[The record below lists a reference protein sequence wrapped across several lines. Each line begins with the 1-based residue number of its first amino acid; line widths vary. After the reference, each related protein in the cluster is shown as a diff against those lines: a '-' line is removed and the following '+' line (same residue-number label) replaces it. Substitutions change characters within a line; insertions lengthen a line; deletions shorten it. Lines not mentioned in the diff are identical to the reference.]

1 MLKRGDSD
9 FGGELAQYPM
19 FWVRMSDIAPY
30 LGKLMLMGSSL
41 NNAATMSAD
50 DFFTMKCYKGDIY
63 KAVNLQDRLLSNY
76 CTDDSA
82 MIREQKRIEKQLVD
96 VQEHVY
102 GRDSAYY
109 AKLRADSL
117 AQVEA
122 DSIAAAGKSSRRSSS
137 SSRRS
142 SAPSRRSSTKVSTAK
157 SSTPKTK
164 ATKTKTPKAKATS
177 TRSGG
182 LSVRRQRH

>member
-1 MLKRGDSD
+1 
-9 FGGELAQYPM
+9 
-19 FWVRMSDIAPY
+19 
-30 LGKLMLMGSSL
+30 
-41 NNAATMSAD
+41 
-50 DFFTMKCYKGDIY
+50 MKCYQGDIY
-63 KAVNLQDRLLSNY
+63 KSVNLQDRLLSNY
-76 CTDDSA
+76 CPDDSS

-122 DSIAAAGKSSRRSSS
+122 DSIAAAGKSAKASRRATTSRRGTTTSRRSAAST
-137 SSRRS
+137 SRS
-142 SAPSRRSSTKVSTAK
+142 KAPKPK
-157 SSTPKTK
+157 KTK
-164 ATKTKTPKAKATS
+164 ISATRPRS
-177 TRSGG
+177 TGGG